1 MRGSETGNG
10 YRLRSTTVQRSKRTV
25 FVFLSTIKIS
35 TGSYLREEV
44 GRIQN
49 ASIRSRK
56 SRLAIQNNRFVVF
69 KN

>member
-44 GRIQN
+44 GRIRN
-49 ASIRSRK
+49 TSIRSSK
-56 SRLAIQNNRFVVF
+56 SRLAIQNHRFVVF